1 MSYSKRLMNN
11 DPVYQTVVFAF
22 AFLVAF
28 ASAPNSP
35 EASTS
40 EPLSAL
46 HDVLSRALQD
56 SPSIRSQRAQISAA
70 DNDLKAAEWGKFP
83 AISFQTQ
90 SSQSNS
96 SQQVISIEQP
106 IWAGG
111 RITSSIEFAQASKD
125 QANATYLAAQ
135 QQVLSD
141 VATAFFEILRLENRY
156 EAAKENTAEHQRL
169 VELIK
174 RRVVLEVSPVT
185 DQVLATSRADLAKT
199 EELQVLRQLQT
210 ARFQL
215 NQLVGSD
222 VGALRPPAE
231 NELWHQTYSS
241 SSEVIEVTLKF
252 SPLLRQAQ
260 ANIDGAAAQVDL
272 AKSASYPSIVAGYQ
286 SVDQEVSGVSQKT
299 NTGYIGLQF
308 APGSGLAT
316 FATSRAAEDR
326 RQAAVD
332 SFLAVQNQIKSVVSS
347 AYAETINLESLIEP
361 NKNFLRGM
369 EEVLDSYM
377 RQYQIGRKTWID
389 VLNSQR
395 EKTQS
400 KVAYFD
406 ALYGLQASRLRLML
420 LTGDLRASN
429 LTERL
434 YD

>member
-1 MSYSKRLMNN
+1 MRKNPTKKLLLRLSL
-11 DPVYQTVVFAF
+11 TLVV
-22 AFLVAF
+22 LLT
-28 ASAPNSP
+28 ASIKVS
-35 EASTS
+35 ASNS
-40 EPLSAL
+40 EPVSAL
-46 HDVLSRALQD
+46 HEILERALRD
-56 SPSIRSQRAQISAA
+56 SPSIRSQRAQVSAA

-96 SQQVISIEQP
+96 SQQVVSVEQP

-111 RITSSIEFAQASKD
+111 RITSSIDFAQASKD
-125 QANATYLAAQ
+125 QANSTYLATQ
-135 QQVLSD
+135 QQVLSE

-156 EAAKENTAEHQRL
+156 EASKENTAEHQRL

-174 RRVVLEVSPVT
+174 RRVQLEVSPVT
-185 DQVLATSRADLAKT
+185 DQVLAKSRAELAKT

-215 NQLVGSD
+215 NQIVGSE
-222 VGALRPPAE
+222 VGALNAPRE
-231 NELWHQTYSS
+231 NQLWHQRYDTPDD
-241 SSEVIEVTLKF
+241 VMNVALKF

-286 SVDQEVSGVSQKT
+286 SVDQEVAGVSQKT
-299 NTGYIGLQF
+299 NTSYVGLQF
-308 APGSGLAT
+308 APGSGLST

-332 SFLAVQNQIKSVVSS
+332 AYLAVQNQIRAQVSS
-347 AYAETINLESLIEP
+347 AYAETINLESLVEP
-361 NKNFLRGM
+361 NKNFLQGM

-406 ALYGLQASRLRLML
+406 ALYGLQASRLRLMF

-429 LTERL
+429 ISERL